1 LGLRQIHKLSENSIP
16 EAQAADQI
24 RTGK

>member
-1 LGLRQIHKLSENSIP
+1 LRQIHKLSENSIP